1 MAIINTIGSGVPPRD
16 KLPTLWLNGYL
27 VIYRQTGDRQV
38 NGYSKTVLNIIDN
51 KYWMQI
57 PTGNSDIT
65 GSSPVLNETS
75 SFTPI
80 TSFSLLIP
88 EITNPYDPP
97 MYSPNTLT
105 GTVYNIHFQAWER
118 YELHYENNN
127 NNYTYDYNTISID
140 HIIHTGTSND
150 SFGDEKENLLPETY
164 TRTTPN
170 SNMNGLFAYL
180 QIV

>member
-1 MAIINTIGSGVPPRD
+1 
-16 KLPTLWLNGYL
+16 
-27 VIYRQTGDRQV
+27 
-38 NGYSKTVLNIIDN
+38 
-51 KYWMQI
+51 MQI

-105 GTVYNIHFQAWER
+105 GTVYNIHF
-118 YELHYENNN
+118 
-127 NNYTYDYNTISID
+127 
-140 HIIHTGTSND
+140 
-150 SFGDEKENLLPETY
+150 
-164 TRTTPN
+164 
-170 SNMNGLFAYL
+170 
-180 QIV
+180 